1 MVDRVSTE
9 VRSRIMASVQTK
21 NTGPELAV
29 RRIVHGLRYRF
40 RLHRKDLPG
49 SPDLVLPGHRKVIFV
64 HGCYWHG
71 HRCKWGRLPK
81 SRLDY
86 WASKIATNQARDAR
100 NRLDLRRAGW
110 KVLTIW
116 ECEIKNLVSTFS
128 NVLSPI

>member
-1 MVDRVSTE
+1 
-9 VRSRIMASVQTK
+9 MASVQTK

-116 ECEIKNLVSTFS
+116 QCELRRPSRLVKRLCVF
-128 NVLSPI
+128 LGAPL